1 MLSEFIK
8 GIENEE
14 RENQKVIASGE
25 GVTTHARWFDSFS
38 SVWTDQMFNSEYCLL
53 FLKYNERYANDILR
67 ARGHLFLNEVYDMLG
82 LPRTVVGQIVGWLY
96 DEYETVSFN
105 IYSKDNS
112 DFINGC
118 RHEALLVF
126 NVDGIIVDKI

>member
-1 MLSEFIK
+1 MLSEFIM

-25 GVTTHARWFDSFS
+25 GVTTHARWFDSSS
-38 SVWTDQMFNSEYCLL
+38 SVWTDKMFNSEYCLL
-53 FLKYNERYANDILR
+53 LLKYNERYANDILR

-96 DEYETVSFN
+96 DEHKTVSFN
-105 IYSKDNS
+105 IYSKDNL
-112 DFINGC
+112 DFINGY
-118 RHEALLVF
+118 RHEALLDF
-126 NVDGIIVDKI
+126 NVDGNILG